1 MAPIRTPTKKP
12 MSAAELRKLSVT
24 EREALLAAAA
34 AAAEHE
40 YRTDPDL
47 TDFEAFDKSF
57 EAEHEDGTAD
67 AKPGER

>member
-1 MAPIRTPTKKP
+1 MAPISTPTKKP

-24 EREALLAAAA
+24 ERDALLAAAAA

-67 AKPGER
+67 ANWK